1 MDKIDKKIKSL
12 IQQDEV
18 ISPKAEE
25 IFNNFFSENNIEK
38 NTINKHNRVYKI
50 RKIIAII
57 TCIAGLLGGAN
68 VYASTNGY
76 GNVFFLIKYLVT
88 GEKTEITNKNELL
101 SDRDITISYKPISL
115 TENLEMQIR
124 NLQIKDNKATLII
137 AVNEKNNT
145 NITPLNYKLL
155 NSTEKTLCEQKSSK
169 KALEK
174 EYLEEIVFN
183 GITKD
188 DEVVKLDIYTS
199 YNTNLAKITINLTT
213 KEIIVDGEK
222 QALEQISEIELK
234 QFLSDKISSKYKKS
248 QKEKIV
254 LNLRDISYCAGL
266 YKADINYV
274 FIDSDNTFEIDYDN
288 LKVSAL
294 TAYFTFNKNN
304 LTDMFSIVKLEENNT
319 E

>member
-25 IFNNFFSENNIEK
+25 IFNNFFSENNVEK
-38 NTINKHNRVYKI
+38 NTNNKHNMVYKI

-57 TCIAGLLGGAN
+57 TCIAGLLGGVN

-155 NSTEKTLCEQKSSK
+155 NATEKTLCKQKSSK

-174 EYLEEIVFN
+174 EYLEEIIFN

-199 YNTNLAKITINLTT
+199 YNTNLAKITINLMT

-234 QFLSDKISSKYKKS
+234 KFLSDKISSKYKKS
-248 QKEKIV
+248 QKENII

-274 FIDSDNTFEIDYDN
+274 FIDSDNTFEIDYDS
-288 LKVSAL
+288 LRTSAL
-294 TAYFTFNKNN
+294 TAYFTLNKNN

>member
-25 IFNNFFSENNIEK
+25 IFNNFFSEKNIEK
-38 NTINKHNRVYKI
+38 NTNNKHNMVYKI

-57 TCIAGLLGGAN
+57 TCVAGLLGGAN
-68 VYASTNGY
+68 VYASSNGY

-155 NSTEKTLCEQKSSK
+155 NTTEKTLCEQKSSK
-169 KALEK
+169 KASEK
-174 EYLEEIVFN
+174 EYIEEIIFN
-183 GITKD
+183 GITKN
-188 DEVVKLDIYTS
+188 DEVIKLDIYTS
-199 YNTNLAKITINLTT
+199 YNTNLAKIIINLTT
-213 KEIIVDGEK
+213 KEIIVDGEE

-234 QFLSDKISSKYKKS
+234 KFLSDKISSKYKKS

-254 LNLRDISYCAGL
+254 LNIKDISYCAGL
-266 YKADINYV
+266 YKVDINYV
-274 FIDSDNTFEIDYDN
+274 FIDSHKTFEIDYDN